1 MKTLAIIGASYLQR
15 PLVEKAKEMGLRT
28 ICFAWAEGAVCSD
41 IADVFYPISIV
52 EKEQILEVCKQEHID
67 GICTIASDVAA
78 PTVAYVA
85 EQMGLIGNTY
95 EASLRAN
102 NKWLMRQAF
111 TLADVPCPQY
121 MCVTNATMDMNAIQ
135 AKVSLPLIVKP
146 SDRSGSLA
154 VNKITDWVQLPSAI
168 QDAQSASF
176 KNEAMVE
183 EFIEGRE
190 ISVEFISYKGKHYP
204 LQITDKVTT
213 GAPHFV
219 ELEHHQP
226 STLSDAMYATIYAIT
241 ERALDALG
249 ITNGASHT
257 EYKITNDGQVYIM
270 ELGARMGGDFI
281 GSDLVQLS
289 TGYDF
294 LRGVIEVALGEFN
307 EPLFLRKSNAGVYF
321 LSAET
326 PHLAHYIR
334 YAKHYATIITAE
346 QTDLQLR
353 HITCSSDRSGYVTY
367 QGDSRLIDDT
377 KEKILIIGA
386 GTGQV
391 PLIRAAKERGLY
403 TLVVSIL
410 GDYPGIKEADQ
421 HLIIDIYDKDL
432 IVEIAKAE
440 NVRYVLSDQSD
451 FAVPTV
457 AYVAEKLGL
466 KGNSVATA
474 ELFTNKQK
482 QRDFCIEQNFRVPV
496 SCLVR
501 NEDDLSKIAMSFPWV
516 IKPVDSQGSRGISVV
531 DNMIDA
537 LSAFSEACRFSK
549 RKEVVVEE
557 YFEGKEVVCEGWVM
571 DGVYHNIAF
580 ADRHYFNIQDKFI
593 PSQTV
598 FPSLIDTNVS
608 AEIISQESELVKR
621 ANVQFGIVH
630 SEYLIKDSGEFCL
643 VETALRGGGVYIS
656 SHLIPCSYGVDLTG
670 LLLDYVLHGCNAVQK
685 YLIKKTT
692 NRVSAYVCFYLQSGV
707 VGDVLGSELV
717 KCHPQIIQAD
727 IEDYVPGFVYT
738 TMEHKGNRL
747 GPILISAS
755 SHDEL
760 SDIMQW
766 LHDTYKIYM
775 IDYKENAV
783 IWE

>member
-135 AKVSLPLIVKP
+135 ANVSLPLIVKP

-326 PHLAHYIR
+326 ENIEHYIKNVNQ
-334 YAKHYATIITAE
+334 YSWIVKAS
-346 QTDLQLR
+346 QTDSTLR
-353 HITCSSDRSGYVTY
+353 NVKCSSDRSGYVVY
-367 QGDSRLIDDT
+367 Q
-377 KEKILIIGA
+377 EKMKVII
-386 GTGQV
+386 
-391 PLIRAAKERGLY
+391 
-403 TLVVSIL
+403 
-410 GDYPGIKEADQ
+410 
-421 HLIIDIYDKDL
+421 
-432 IVEIAKAE
+432 
-440 NVRYVLSDQSD
+440 
-451 FAVPTV
+451 
-457 AYVAEKLGL
+457 
-466 KGNSVATA
+466 
-474 ELFTNKQK
+474 
-482 QRDFCIEQNFRVPV
+482 
-496 SCLVR
+496 
-501 NEDDLSKIAMSFPWV
+501 
-516 IKPVDSQGSRGISVV
+516 
-531 DNMIDA
+531 
-537 LSAFSEACRFSK
+537 
-549 RKEVVVEE
+549 
-557 YFEGKEVVCEGWVM
+557 
-571 DGVYHNIAF
+571 
-580 ADRHYFNIQDKFI
+580 
-593 PSQTV
+593 
-598 FPSLIDTNVS
+598 
-608 AEIISQESELVKR
+608 
-621 ANVQFGIVH
+621 
-630 SEYLIKDSGEFCL
+630 
-643 VETALRGGGVYIS
+643 
-656 SHLIPCSYGVDLTG
+656 
-670 LLLDYVLHGCNAVQK
+670 
-685 YLIKKTT
+685 
-692 NRVSAYVCFYLQSGV
+692 
-707 VGDVLGSELV
+707 
-717 KCHPQIIQAD
+717 
-727 IEDYVPGFVYT
+727 
-738 TMEHKGNRL
+738 
-747 GPILISAS
+747 
-755 SHDEL
+755 
-760 SDIMQW
+760 
-766 LHDTYKIYM
+766 
-775 IDYKENAV
+775 
-783 IWE
+783 